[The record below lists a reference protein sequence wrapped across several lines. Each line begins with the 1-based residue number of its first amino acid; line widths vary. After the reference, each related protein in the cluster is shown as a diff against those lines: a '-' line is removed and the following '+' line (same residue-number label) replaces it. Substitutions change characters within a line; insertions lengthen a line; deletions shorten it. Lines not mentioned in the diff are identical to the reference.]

1 MSQED
6 KKIKERRKNKIHSMS
21 QEKLQQLLLKDFSW
35 A

>member
-21 QEKLQQLLLKDFSW
+21 QEQLQQLLLKDFSW